1 MRLLRPMRLATM
13 VALPPANA
21 SSKPRP
27 NSTSAPVDGVV
38 VLAPKTLTDGVSVDV
53 LDVDGPGPLE
63 LVEPSLLD
71 VVESVIT
78 VVL

>member
-1 MRLLRPMRLATM
+1 MARPKRLATI
-13 VALPPANA
+13 VAPPPPSA

-38 VLAPKTLTDGVSVDV
+38 VLAPRTLTDGVRVDV

-71 VVESVIT
+71 VVESVMI
-78 VVL
+78 VVS